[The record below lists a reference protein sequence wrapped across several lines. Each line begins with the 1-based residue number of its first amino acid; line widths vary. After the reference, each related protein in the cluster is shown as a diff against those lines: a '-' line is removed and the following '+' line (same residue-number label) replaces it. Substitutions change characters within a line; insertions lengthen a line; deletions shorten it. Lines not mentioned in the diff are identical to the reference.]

1 MPGKSD
7 LTLLFGVRLLS
18 AMGVTLILP
27 VMPAMA
33 RTFGLSIAEAGMV
46 VVCFTLAEAAMTL
59 VAGVLSDR
67 FGRMAV
73 LLPALL
79 VFAGGG
85 ILCLFAESWRDVLI
99 CRVIQ
104 GIGAGPLGVLYTIL
118 AADMVDEKHLPRIM
132 GRLTAV
138 SSLGTIIYPIIGG
151 LIGEWSWRA
160 PFFVFTLALPIAVLS
175 LMVTLKKPQGV
186 MDWRRYWK
194 QTGNILCERRAIGFF
209 LLVFLCYCVIY
220 GPINT
225 CFPMMAE
232 AKYHATPSR
241 IGLVFSFVAIGS
253 YLAATGLPRLHTKW
267 AFRTLI
273 LAAGVCYT
281 LPLAFLSFIPEL
293 WLCAVPLFVSGA
305 AQGLSFPII
314 NDKVALLGTPSD
326 RAAILAVSETS
337 VRVSQ
342 SVSPLLFS
350 IISMKWLW
358 NGAYFFGF
366 TVSILIVLVASFLFQ
381 PRITSTQK

>member
-1 MPGKSD
+1 MPGKRD

-46 VVCFTLAEAAMTL
+46 VVCFTLAEATMTP

-138 SSLGTIIYPIIGG
+138 SSLGTIVYPVIGG
-151 LIGEWSWRA
+151 LLGEWSWRA
-160 PFFVFTLALPIAVLS
+160 PFFVFTLALPTAVLS
-175 LMVTLKKPQGV
+175 LMVTLEKPQGA

-194 QTGNILCERRAIGFF
+194 QTGNILRERRAIGFCAGIFVLLRHLWAHQHLFPDDGRSEVPRIFVSYRPCLFVRSHRF
-209 LLVFLCYCVIY
+209 LLGGRRAPPPPCKVVFPYAHLGCGILLYAAS
-220 GPINT
+220 G
-225 CFPMMAE
+225 F
-232 AKYHATPSR
+232 S
-241 IGLVFSFVAIGS
+241 GLRSGFVALRGAS
-253 YLAATGLPRLHTKW
+253 VR
-267 AFRTLI
+267 FRCG
-273 LAAGVCYT
+273 AG
-281 LPLAFLSFIPEL
+281 AFLTHH
-293 WLCAVPLFVSGA
+293 
-305 AQGLSFPII
+305 Q
-314 NDKVALLGTPSD
+314 
-326 RAAILAVSETS
+326 R
-337 VRVSQ
+337 
-342 SVSPLLFS
+342 
-350 IISMKWLW
+350 
-358 NGAYFFGF
+358 
-366 TVSILIVLVASFLFQ
+366 
-381 PRITSTQK
+381 

>member
-1 MPGKSD
+1 
-7 LTLLFGVRLLS
+7 
-18 AMGVTLILP
+18 MGVTLILP

-46 VVCFTLAEAAMTL
+46 VVCFTLAEATMTP

-138 SSLGTIIYPIIGG
+138 SSLGTIVYPVIGG
-151 LIGEWSWRA
+151 LLGEWPWRA
-160 PFFVFTLALPIAVLS
+160 PFFVFTLALPTAVLS
-175 LMVTLKKPQGV
+175 LMVTLEKPQGA

-194 QTGNILCERRAIGFF
+194 QTGNILRERRAIGFF
-209 LLVFLCYCVIY
+209 VLVFLCYCAIY

-232 AKYHATPSR
+232 AKYHASSSR

-253 YLAATGLPRLHTKW
+253 YLAAAGLPRLHAKW
-267 AFRTLI
+267 SFRTLI
-273 LAAGVCYT
+273 LVAGFCYT
-281 LPLAFLSFIPEL
+281 LPLAFLASVPGL

-305 AQGLSFPII
+305 AQGLSLPII
-314 NDKVALLGTPSD
+314 NDNVALLGTPDD

-358 NGAYFFGF
+358 DGAYASGF
-366 TVSILIVLVASFLFQ
+366 AVGILILLVAFFVFE
-381 PRITSTQK
+381 PRTAPSHK

>member
-1 MPGKSD
+1 MPEKRD
-7 LTLLFGVRLLS
+7 LALLFGVRLLS

-33 RTFGLSIAEAGMV
+33 RAFGLSIAEAGMV
-46 VVCFTLAEAAMTL
+46 VVCFTLAEATMTP

-138 SSLGTIIYPIIGG
+138 SSLGTIVYPVIGG
-151 LIGEWSWRA
+151 LLGEWSWRA
-160 PFFVFTLALPIAVLS
+160 PFFVFTLALPTAVLS
-175 LMVTLKKPQGV
+175 LMVTLEKPQEA

-194 QTGNILCERRAIGFF
+194 QTGNILRERRAIGFF
-209 LLVFLCYCVIY
+209 VLVFLCYCAIY

-232 AKYHATPSR
+232 AKYHASSSR

-253 YLAATGLPRLHTKW
+253 YLAAAGLPRLHAKW
-267 AFRTLI
+267 SFRTAYLGCGT
-273 LAAGVCYT
+273 LLYVAAGFSGLRSGFVA
-281 LPLAFLSFIPEL
+281 LRGASVRFRRGAGAFL
-293 WLCAVPLFVSGA
+293 
-305 AQGLSFPII
+305 
-314 NDKVALLGTPSD
+314 TH
-326 RAAILAVSETS
+326 AVSETS

-342 SVSPLLFS
+342 SISPLLFS

-358 NGAYFFGF
+358 DGAYASGF
-366 TVSILIVLVASFLFQ
+366 AVGILILLVAFFLFK
-381 PRITSTQK
+381 PRTAPSQK